1 MQRMDLFFLFFF
13 AWVAIY
19 LKKKNIISKCI
30 KARLALEQSRFQTVM
45 FLSTSIYTDDRHSL
59 AD

>member
-1 MQRMDLFFLFFF
+1 MQRMDLFFLFFCLGG
-13 AWVAIY
+13 Y
-19 LKKKNIISKCI
+19 LFKKKNIISKCI
-30 KARLALEQSRFQTVM
+30 KARLALEQSVFQTVM